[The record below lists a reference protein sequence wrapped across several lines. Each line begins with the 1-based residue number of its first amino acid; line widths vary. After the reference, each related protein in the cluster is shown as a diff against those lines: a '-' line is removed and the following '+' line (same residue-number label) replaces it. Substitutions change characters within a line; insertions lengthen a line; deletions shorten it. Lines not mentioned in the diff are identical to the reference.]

1 MLIKEFSFMEASP
14 LLAFIEK
21 CKDKIV
27 GKEIKRFYSSS
38 LFGGITDDPVV
49 FEFDEFSLILH
60 YFFYSDITIQIVAPQ
75 LVHEDNSLSFLY
87 RGIPESC
94 NLRQY
99 VNETPFPYIDVKI
112 VDVTVQRFAE
122 EFEINGATGE
132 TRPEGGDYFK
142 VITVHLEGGRQFYI
156 CGEDAIVDGYMVV
169 WD

>member
-1 MLIKEFSFMEASP
+1 MQITEFSFMEASP

-21 CKDKIV
+21 HKEKIV

-49 FEFDEFSLILH
+49 FEFDKFSLILH
-60 YFFYSDITIQIVAPQ
+60 YFFYSDLTIQIVDPQ
-75 LVHEDNSLSFLY
+75 LVHEDNSLNFLY
-87 RGIPESC
+87 RDIPESC

-99 VNETPFPYIDVKI
+99 VDEIPFPYIGTKI
-112 VDVTVQRFAE
+112 VDITVQRFSE

-142 VITVHLEGGRQFYI
+142 AITVHLEGGKQFHI
-156 CGEDAIVDGYMVV
+156 CGEDAIIDGYMVV